1 MTKIRVYELAK
12 QFKMTSKN
20 LITKLDRLGIK
31 VANHMTVLSE
41 EEHQK
46 FIDFLNPD
54 VVMDLPPTAPQPIA
68 AEEPVKEE
76 PVVETQEKEE
86 IPVEEVPV
94 EPKPE
99 KKKPAAKTQ
108 KRAAKKVV
116 EDDEV
121 EEERPSAKKPSKRAA
136 SNGKPAATKPAT
148 RSKRRPAPPIQVEK
162 VAEKEKDVERRSFR
176 KKKRGTRAQYRK
188 PQEEKVFAPTE
199 PIEIDDHLTLAELA
213 EVLHRP
219 ATELI
224 MKAME
229 MGEMYTMNSNIPF
242 ENAELLAME
251 YDISLLRR
259 QTVAEEQV
267 ETFEF
272 EDDPADMIERAPV
285 VTVMGHVDHGKTSV
299 LDYIRSSRVARGE
312 AGGITQHIGA
322 SEVKHEGKRIVFLDT
337 PGHEAFT
344 TLRARGAGITDIAVL
359 VIAADDGVMPQTV
372 EAIHHAKA
380 ANVPIIVAIN
390 KMDKPDANPERVMQ
404 ELTQHGLV
412 VESWGGDVISVKV
425 SAKTGEGIDQLMEMI
440 LLVAEVQE
448 LTANPKRPGIGTIIE
463 ANVDKRMGN
472 TATVLLETGT
482 MSIGDSVFAGASFG
496 RLRTMIND
504 QGKRLKTAGP
514 STAFKITGLSELPM
528 AGDKIYVTPD
538 EQTARNYAQE
548 NAILQRR
555 ERLSTSKKVA
565 SLDDLFDE
573 AVEGEARGLNI
584 ILRADVHGS
593 VEAIRQSLEK
603 LNTEE
608 VQVNIIKAQVGA
620 ITEAD
625 ILLATASEA
634 VILGF
639 NVRPNNNIQAVA
651 ERENVEIRT
660 YRIIYDIIN
669 DVKDALSGMLS
680 PDQKEVVEGNIEVRD
695 TFRVPG
701 VGTIAGGYVQKGKIS
716 RTSQVRLIRDGIVI
730 YEGQVSSLKR
740 FKDDVRSVA
749 TGYECGI
756 GLKNYN
762 DIKEGDIIETFL
774 IKEIQRSL

>member
-31 VANHMTVLSE
+31 VANHMSVLSE

-46 FIDFLNPD
+46 FLDFLNPD
-54 VVMDLPPTAPQPIA
+54 VVIDLPPTAPQPIVQ
-68 AEEPVKEE
+68 EEPKQARKKKEE
-76 PVVETQEKEE
+76 PVVEEE
-86 IPVEEVPV
+86 VKVEELEKAKKPPRTRKKTAKKAT
-94 EPKPE
+94 EIEIEEEERERPKSA
-99 KKKPAAKTQ
+99 KKPAAKGKTASP
-108 KRAAKKVV
+108 KGAA
-116 EDDEV
+116 
-121 EEERPSAKKPSKRAA
+121 RP
-136 SNGKPAATKPAT
+136 
-148 RSKRRPAPPIQVEK
+148 KRRPAVQVQAEPIEEDKPEV
-162 VAEKEKDVERRSFR
+162 RRSFR

-199 PIEIDDHLTLAELA
+199 PIEIDDFLTLAELA
-213 EVLHRP
+213 DVLHRP
-219 ATELI
+219 ATDLI
-224 MKAME
+224 MKAMSL
-229 MGEMYTMNSNIPF
+229 GEMYTMNSNVPF
-242 ENAELLAME
+242 ESAELIAME

-272 EDDPADMIERAPV
+272 EDKPEDMVERAPV

-299 LDYIRSSRVARGE
+299 LDYIRSSRIAKGE

-322 SEVKHEGKRIVFLDT
+322 SEVMHEGKRIVFLDT

-344 TLRARGAGITDIAVL
+344 TLRARGASITDIAVL

-380 ANVPIIVAIN
+380 ADVPIIVAIN
-390 KMDKPDANPERVMQ
+390 KMDKPEANPQRVKQ
-404 ELTQHGLV
+404 ELTEHDLV
-412 VESWGGDVISVKV
+412 VEDWGGDVISVEV

-448 LTANPKRPGIGTIIE
+448 LLANPKRPGIGTIIE
-463 ANVDKRMGN
+463 ANVDRRMGN

-482 MSIGDSVFAGASFG
+482 ISIGDSVFAGASFG
-496 RLRTMIND
+496 RIRTMHND
-504 QGKRLKTAGP
+504 KGKRIKTAGP
-514 STAFKITGLSELPM
+514 SSAFKITGLNELPM
-528 AGDKIYVTPD
+528 AGDRIYVTAD
-538 EQTARNYAQE
+538 EQTARNYAEE
-548 NAILQRR
+548 NALLLRK
-555 ERLSTSKKVA
+555 ERLSTTKKVA
-565 SLDDLFDE
+565 SLDDLFE
-573 AVEGEARGLNI
+573 GAEEGELRTLNV

-593 VEAIRQSLEK
+593 IEAIKQSLEK
-603 LNTEE
+603 LNTDE
-608 VQVNIIKAQVGA
+608 VEVNIIRAQVGA

-669 DVKDALSGMLS
+669 DVRDALSGMLS
-680 PDQKEVVEGNIEVRD
+680 PDQKEVVEGNIEVRN

-716 RTSQVRLIRDGIVI
+716 RSSQVRLVRDGIVI
-730 YEGQVSSLKR
+730 YEGEVSSLKR

-749 TGYECGI
+749 AGYECGI